1 MCYRRWAVRASLL
14 VLIGALLACHAWAHV
29 QYRHAQSALTRRDL
43 PQAQM
48 YLDRCLGI
56 WFLSA
61 DTYLLAARTARR
73 AGDLDQA
80 AAYLRKC
87 RAFGGAD
94 EAIDLEYKLL
104 RLQQGDLRE
113 VEGFLVNLM
122 TRGHPETPAIAEVL
136 TPAFLKS
143 YQLQNAAECVRRWL
157 EREPDRIEAWRCRAK
172 LYEYAH
178 NSQEALASYRRLAEL
193 DPENDQ
199 DRLLLAGELIQEHQP
214 QQALDQFEYLRGRLG
229 DTPQVLGGLACCHR
243 ELNHTFGEAP
253 NGNHNGQVHAD
264 RHRQPPDCG

>member
-1 MCYRRWAVRASLL
+1 VRASLL

-178 NSQEALASYRRLAEL
+178 NSQEILASYRRLVEL

-199 DRLLLAGELIQEHQP
+199 DRLLLAGELITLAYTAHRRHGGG
-214 QQALDQFEYLRGRLG
+214 ARRL
-229 DTPQVLGGLACCHR
+229 
-243 ELNHTFGEAP
+243 
-253 NGNHNGQVHAD
+253 
-264 RHRQPPDCG
+264 